1 MQGDDDEEE
10 DEDDDDEDA
19 RLDFSI
25 PSSGAAKEYQLIV
38 ERCEALQQVCKTN
51 NRIILDEIIACS
63 ILHDRTTSDLPGGSP
78 KSRASCES
86 RTACGSS

>member
-51 NRIILDEIIACS
+51 NL
-63 ILHDRTTSDLPGGSP
+63 
-78 KSRASCES
+78 SRCLTRSYLN
-86 RTACGSS
+86 SS